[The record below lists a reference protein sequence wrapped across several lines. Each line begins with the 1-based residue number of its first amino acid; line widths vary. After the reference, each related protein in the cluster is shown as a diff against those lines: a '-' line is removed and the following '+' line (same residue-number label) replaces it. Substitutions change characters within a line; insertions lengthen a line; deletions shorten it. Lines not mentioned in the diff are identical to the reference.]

1 MKIVQI
7 NTVTGTGSIGKIMV
21 GIYKVAERN
30 GDEPII
36 YYGRRKAPDGLHAT
50 KIASHAGV
58 AFHVLRGLFL
68 GNSGFGSNYDTK
80 RLIRMLEAEKPDV
93 IHLHN
98 IHGFYLNIEILFRYL
113 KNSEIPI
120 VWTLHDCWP
129 FTGHCAY
136 FDYVGC
142 NKWKK
147 ECYQCVQKRTAY
159 PYSLIF
165 DRSRENYNRKKELF
179 TGLKNLYIV
188 TPSHWLQEL
197 VQTSFLSEYPVR
209 VIPNGIDLNQF
220 KPMDTDQ
227 EEKII
232 LGVANIWEQR
242 KGLIYFE
249 QLSNYLKEN
258 EIIYLVGVNKKQ
270 QMELQKKE
278 RKGLLPSG
286 KIKTICRTENQQ
298 QLAQLYAKA
307 YVYVN
312 TTLED
317 NFPTTNLEA
326 LACGTPVIT
335 FDTGGSSESL
345 DYSCGIVVPQK
356 DVAAL
361 YRAIRTIKPDAKAC
375 RRRAQMFSLQ
385 DRFGDYLSLYRAV
398 AKKNNNEIKDIR

>member
-30 GDEPII
+30 GEEPII
-36 YYGRRKAPDGLHAT
+36 YYGRRKAPDGLCAT
-50 KIASHAGV
+50 KIASQAGV
-58 AFHVLRGLFL
+58 ALHVLRGLFL

-197 VQTSFLSEYPVR
+197 VQISFLSEYPVR

-398 AKKNNNEIKDIR
+398 AQKNNNEIKDIR

>member
-30 GDEPII
+30 GEEPII

-80 RLIRMLEAEKPDV
+80 RMIRMLEAEKPDV

-142 NKWKK
+142 NKWKR
-147 ECYQCVQKRTAY
+147 ECYQCIQKRTAY

-188 TPSHWLQEL
+188 TPSYWLQEL
-197 VQTSFLSEYPVR
+197 VQTSFLSEYPIR

-227 EEKII
+227 GEKII

-278 RKGLLPSG
+278 RKGLLPLG

-345 DYSCGIVVPQK
+345 DHSCGIVVPQK

-375 RRRAQMFSLQ
+375 RHRAQMFSLQ

-398 AKKNNNEIKDIR
+398 AQKNNNEIKDIR

>member
-30 GDEPII
+30 GEEPII

-375 RRRAQMFSLQ
+375 RHRAQMFSLQ

-398 AKKNNNEIKDIR
+398 AQKNNNEIKDI